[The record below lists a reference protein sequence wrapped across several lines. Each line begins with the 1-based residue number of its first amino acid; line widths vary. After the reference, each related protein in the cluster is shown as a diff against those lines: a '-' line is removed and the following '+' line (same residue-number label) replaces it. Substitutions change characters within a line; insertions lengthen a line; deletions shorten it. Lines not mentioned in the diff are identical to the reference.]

1 MVGNNREEYIEML
14 SDFIEHLETMVF
26 MFKNP
31 DMFNENEKYD
41 EIEHV
46 RKTCKLIS
54 EDMRGTGTLM
64 KDMEL

>member
-1 MVGNNREEYIEML
+1 MGNNREESIEML
-14 SDFIEHLETMVF
+14 SDFIEHLEVLVF

-31 DMFNENEKYD
+31 EMFNENEKYD

-46 RKTCKLIS
+46 RKTCRLIS

-64 KDMEL
+64 KDLGL